1 MSNGVA
7 QPLLD
12 VEEFTLLAGE
22 PAAGAVDL
30 FAGVVA

>member
-12 VEEFTLLAGE
+12 VEEFVLLSGE
-22 PAAGAVDL
+22 PAPAGAVDL
-30 FAGVVA
+30 FAGVA